1 MSSTDY
7 EDVSFEARKVLE
19 EVYSHLGPG
28 FGEEPYKKAFAQE
41 LTRRDIPYD
50 RNRRIPITYK
60 SATVG
65 EYILDFVLRGK
76 LYVRIAAEGGHP
88 GLLKTQVAS
97 AIKAARFKLGVL
109 VDMNVQSFKMHQIVN
124 PDFVLGTGAGATSS
138 DNGSSNDD
146 APEQLPRQR
155 RQSGESDA
163 VKKLFGD

>member
-1 MSSTDY
+1 MSSIDHQ
-7 EDVSFEARKVLE
+7 DVSFEARKVLE
-19 EVYSHLGPG
+19 EVYAHLGPG
-28 FGEEPYKKAFAQE
+28 FNEEPYKKAFAQE

-124 PDFVLGTGAGATSS
+124 PDFVLGTGAGATSPT
-138 DNGSSNDD
+138 NGSSDD